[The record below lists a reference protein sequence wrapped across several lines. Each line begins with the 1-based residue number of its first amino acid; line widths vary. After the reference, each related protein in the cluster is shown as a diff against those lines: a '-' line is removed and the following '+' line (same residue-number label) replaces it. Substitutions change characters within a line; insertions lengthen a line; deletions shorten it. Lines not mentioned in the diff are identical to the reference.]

1 MDDLFLAQAENIS
14 KLEQW
19 RDVCLNCRRCP
30 LREGAHGVVFGEGN
44 PHAKIIFIGEGPGA
58 EEDKLGRPFVG
69 KAGKLLDR
77 ILGAAGWNRE
87 VVYIANI
94 VKCRP
99 IGNRNPLQEEIEFCY
114 PLLEK
119 QIELI
124 DPAIMVTLGAVA
136 TKVFLGPKILI
147 TKERGKWHKIGSRML
162 MPTFHPAALLRDPHK
177 NLPVWEDIQQAMK
190 MYGKM

>member
-1 MDDLFLAQAENIS
+1 MNDHFLAQAEKIS
-14 KLEQW
+14 TLEEW
-19 RDVCLNCRRCP
+19 RDLCLNCSRCP
-30 LREGAHGVVFGEGN
+30 LREGAHRVVFGEGSPN
-44 PHAKIIFIGEGPGA
+44 AKIIFIGEGPGA
-58 EEDKLGRPFVG
+58 EEDKVGRPFVG

-77 ILGAAGWNRE
+77 ILAAAGWNRE
-87 VVYIANI
+87 MVYIANI

-99 IGNRNPLQEEIEFCY
+99 SGNRNPSPEEIEICY

-136 TKVFLGPKILI
+136 TKVFLGPQILI

-162 MPTFHPAALLRDPHK
+162 MPTFHPAALLRDPRK
-177 NLPVWEDIQQAMK
+177 KLPVWEDIQQVMSMNEK
-190 MYGKM
+190 L

>member
-1 MDDLFLAQAENIS
+1 MNDHFLAQAEKIS
-14 KLEQW
+14 TLEEW
-19 RDVCLNCRRCP
+19 RDLCLNCRRCP
-30 LREGAHGVVFGEGN
+30 LREGAQCVVFGEGSPN
-44 PHAKIIFIGEGPGA
+44 AKIIFIGEGPGA
-58 EEDKLGRPFVG
+58 EEDKVGRPFVG

-77 ILGAAGWNRE
+77 ILAAAGWNRE
-87 VVYIANI
+87 MVYIANI

-99 IGNRNPLQEEIEFCY
+99 SGNRNPSPEEIEICY

-136 TKVFLGPKILI
+136 TKVFLGPQILI

-162 MPTFHPAALLRDPHK
+162 MPTFHPAALLRDPRK
-177 NLPVWEDIQQAMK
+177 KLPVWEDIQQVMSMNEK
-190 MYGKM
+190 L